1 MSPTQSTLQQRSKG
15 VEFVYPRGSS
25 LSSQAL
31 SFSFGKSANNQIHEQ
46 SEGSYR
52 NCTKRREARP
62 TDQWIE
68 EILGH
73 RKPTA
78 TAARDLP
85 DRREVI
91 LCPGKLSGISV
102 DDAVKDES
110 GCRPRANSTDGELN
124 LPRRGLCDEGMVLE
138 AHRWSDWRQRAPKG
152 FVNLGNTCFL
162 NATLQCLAYIPPFCQ
177 CLVSLETPSG
187 RLSQGQ
193 RITDNLR
200 RLFRRVHDL
209 DPADKQCSSSG
220 AIAPQQVVKAVPLL
234 GSIGSR
240 NGYKFRP
247 GRQEDAHEFLVYL
260 LDAMQDGELKAAGIN
275 QHARG
280 WRDRL
285 PIPRLDET
293 TFIHRVFGGYLRSQV
308 RCTKCGHQSNTY
320 DPFLDLALEVSKKS
334 SSSIASAFCEFS
346 RKETLDKNNQWHCSG
361 CRRNVCATK
370 QLTVFRP
377 PLSLCIQLKRFTFPN
392 GQGFGSYCG
401 YPSGMRFK
409 GTGGGFKIN
418 KAMEFPAQFNL
429 PLSDGREC
437 EYELTGIISH
447 LGSSA
452 TSGHYT
458 AFVRK
463 PGSEGPL
470 NWFHMD
476 DSFVEP
482 VTEKTVLRQKD
493 AYVLFYCRTEVK
505 LELPS
510 PPLRASMTAD
520 EARRL
525 NYVRRKSKCSLHNS
539 TDKSIPE
546 SCVDFQVGDDGANMA
561 TAKAGECSPPGE
573 SIDAVFDT
581 DIPRNSGG
589 GQNVI
594 GDCRHDKMPCGDF
607 PDADSLG
614 KDGFGQNVCEDPLD
628 KLLPDGDIPDEGL
641 LRKDSHAQSVIG
653 DAPGNV
659 VAVADVSLQIV
670 AAGLS
675 ASTTKTRVV
684 RNRCTSQGKLEVMI
698 GPRCKVKK
706 VWKPQVKTMS
716 IDNDQHGLLGSR
728 SISAWLEKDPVAN
741 GRSEIVNQM
750 HEEERDRKKRLQLGR
765 WDSILD
771 QGRTKKVKIEQVPSI
786 TSPSD
791 TKSNPFHRIQSGIQ
805 SMNPR
810 RSHQKA
816 RTSAFSGQ
824 SGKTGKHRSK
834 FKVKDG

>member
-1 MSPTQSTLQQRSKG
+1 M
-15 VEFVYPRGSS
+15 
-25 LSSQAL
+25 
-31 SFSFGKSANNQIHEQ
+31 NNHIHEHDVG
-46 SEGSYR
+46 SCRDCNKKREGSP
-52 NCTKRREARP
+52 N
-62 TDQWIE
+62 DQAIDD
-68 EILGH
+68 IFDH
-73 RKPTA
+73 KKPTIKNA
-78 TAARDLP
+78 CDLS
-85 DRREVI
+85 DREEMN

-124 LPRRGLCDEGMVLE
+124 LPRRGLCDERMVLE

-177 CLVSLETPSG
+177 CLVLLESPSG
-187 RLSQGQ
+187 KLSQGQ

-209 DPADKQCSSSG
+209 DPADCTSGG
-220 AIAPQQVVKAVPLL
+220 AIAPQHVVKAVPLL

-240 NGYKFRP
+240 NGHKFRP

-361 CRRNVCATK
+361 CRHNVCATK

-392 GQGFGSYCG
+392 GQGFGSFSG
-401 YPSGMRFK
+401 YPSGMRYK

-418 KAMEFPAQFNL
+418 KGMEFPAQFNL
-429 PLSDGREC
+429 PLSDGRKC

-447 LGSSA
+447 LGTSA

-463 PGSEGPL
+463 PGSDGPL

-482 VTEKTVLRQKD
+482 VTEKTVLKQKD

-525 NYVRRKSKCSLHNS
+525 NDVRRKSKSSSHNS
-539 TDKSIPE
+539 TEKSIPE
-546 SCVDFQVGDDGANMA
+546 SCVGFQDGNDGANMSSA
-561 TAKAGECSPPGE
+561 TPGECSPPGE
-573 SIDAVFDT
+573 TNDAVFGADVVLLT
-581 DIPRNSGG
+581 KNGDGRNVNWNSPYIMPYVDITNG
-589 GQNVI
+589 
-594 GDCRHDKMPCGDF
+594 
-607 PDADSLG
+607 DSLRE
-614 KDGFGQNVCEDPLD
+614 DGCGQHAFEDAID
-628 KLLPDGDIPDEGL
+628 KVLPDGDIPDDGS
-641 LRKDSHAQSVIG
+641 LRVTRYSQSVIG
-653 DAPGNV
+653 GSPGNV
-659 VAVADVSLQIV
+659 VAGGDVSLQIV

-675 ASTTKTRVV
+675 MPTTKTRIV
-684 RNRCTSQGKLEVMI
+684 RNRGASQGKFEVMI
-698 GPRCKVKK
+698 GPRSKAKK

-716 IDNDQHGLLGSR
+716 NYNDQRGLLGSK
-728 SISAWLEKDPVAN
+728 SISTWLEKDPVAE
-741 GRSEIVNQM
+741 GRSKIVENM
-750 HEEERDRKKRLQLGR
+750 NEEERDRKKRLQLGR

-771 QGRTKKVKIEQVPSI
+771 QGRTKRVKIEQVASF

-791 TKSNPFHRIQSGIQ
+791 TKSNPFQRIQSGIQ
-805 SMNPR
+805 SMNPQ
-810 RSHQKA
+810 RSHQKDQK
-816 RTSAFSGQ
+816 RRKVFSGK
-824 SGKTGKHRSK
+824 SGETKARFKGQRTGDANPR
-834 FKVKDG
+834 